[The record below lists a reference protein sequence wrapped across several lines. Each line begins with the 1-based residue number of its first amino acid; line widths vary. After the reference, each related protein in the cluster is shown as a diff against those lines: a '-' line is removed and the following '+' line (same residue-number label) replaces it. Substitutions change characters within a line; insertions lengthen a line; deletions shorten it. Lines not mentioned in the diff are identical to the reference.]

1 MFFGASQVIQYI
13 LGAVALM
20 HLHDKDNCSQNLT
33 EKNLDD
39 KFKINEYLIGLIF
52 KPISGTIDLVIM
64 NMDGD
69 DCVEK
74 NLISDFFKVISKT
87 KKLKKMK
94 K

>member
-13 LGAVALM
+13 LGAVAFM
-20 HLHDKDNCSQNLT
+20 YLHDKDNCSQNST

-39 KFKINEYLIGLIF
+39 KFKTNEFLIGLIF

-69 DCVEK
+69 DCLEK
-74 NLISDFFKVISKT
+74 NFISDFFKIQQKQKN
-87 KKLKKMK
+87 KK
-94 K
+94 